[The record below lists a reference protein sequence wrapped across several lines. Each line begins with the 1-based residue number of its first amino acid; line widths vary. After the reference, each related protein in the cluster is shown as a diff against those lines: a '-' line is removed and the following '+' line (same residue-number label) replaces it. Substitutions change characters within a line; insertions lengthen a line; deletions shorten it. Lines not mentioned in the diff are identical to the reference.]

1 MKAIFELI
9 KKLLE
14 LLFGNG
20 GVIAAQNNNSGA
32 TITEP
37 QNIEAEENESASTVN
52 MELKSNI
59 KILIDNGHGYDTPGK
74 RSPWSSHNTKPE
86 IEFYEYLWNRQ
97 IAVPIVEQLCARGY
111 DAEILVPEENDI
123 PLKERVRR
131 VNAICSNLG
140 AKNVVLVSVH
150 SNAAG
155 DGGKWM
161 AARGWEAYTTPG
173 KTNSDTF
180 AEYLY
185 EEAIKNFP
193 KMNIRKDTSD
203 GDSDKEANFYILK
216 YANCPAVLTENFFYD
231 NVDDI
236 KYILSEEGRAAVI
249 KTHVDG
255 IINYIESREQ

>member
-14 LLFGNG
+14 MLFGKSD
-20 GVIAAQNNNSGA
+20 VVAPQSGA
-32 TITEP
+32 TVDIPQSGETE
-37 QNIEAEENESASTVN
+37 QEDVSETI
-52 MELKSNI
+52 MEWKSNI
-59 KILIDNGHGYDTPGK
+59 KILIDNGHGYDTAGK
-74 RSPWSSHNTKPE
+74 RSPWSSHNAKPE

-97 IAVPIVEQLCARGY
+97 IAVPVVEGLRARGY

-123 PLKERVRR
+123 SLKDRVKRI
-131 VNAICSNLG
+131 NAVCAELG
-140 AKNVVLVSVH
+140 AKNVIMVSIH
-150 SNAAG
+150 ANAAG

-173 KTNSDTF
+173 KTNSDIL

-185 EEAIKNFP
+185 DEAAKNFP
-193 KMNIRKDTSD
+193 KMNIRKDTTD
-203 GDSDKEANFYILK
+203 GDSDKEANFYIIK

-231 NVDDI
+231 NVDDV